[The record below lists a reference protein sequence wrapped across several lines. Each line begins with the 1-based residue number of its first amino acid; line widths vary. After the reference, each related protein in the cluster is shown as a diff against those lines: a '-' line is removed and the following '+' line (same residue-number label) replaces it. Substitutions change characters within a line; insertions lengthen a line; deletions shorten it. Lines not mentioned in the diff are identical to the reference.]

1 MFSHICYDLI
11 TRSILSKK
19 DDFYHSSSY
28 LNIFVPKFRAKVN
41 GNIKNAQYRHCILIN
56 MKDYHINH
64 SILFPCS
71 HRPLSTLP
79 S

>member
-41 GNIKNAQYRHCILIN
+41 GNQ
-56 MKDYHINH
+56 
-64 SILFPCS
+64 
-71 HRPLSTLP
+71 
-79 S
+79 